1 MPDDLAATVI
11 ADGGQTM
18 DGAFEAVERM
28 RRSGRHDLE
37 GEVVVVAADF
47 TLSHGSLPGTG
58 QPALPTLEDWLDV
71 ELFASGR

>member
-1 MPDDLAATVI
+1 
-11 ADGGQTM
+11 
-18 DGAFEAVERM
+18 M